1 MLFELQNEKEIK
13 SNFLKKQKQKGT
25 SIHGEI
31 ME

>member
-13 SNFLKKQKQKGT
+13 SNFLKKKQKGT